1 MQSPFLFH
9 PQSSDSLT
17 FDGTHLTATLFVEPI
32 DGIQQVVIRHEPDN
46 EQFYIPMSQ
55 IKDASKGRLQVW
67 QARFP
72 INEDREV
79 SHYVFKVQTNTA
91 QYWLDARGVSNRIP
105 PKEVHFKYNA
115 QHRPADWVQSQVFYQ
130 VFPDRFC
137 NGNPDIGVSSG
148 EYSIKQ
154 GTVAAIESEWGTP
167 INNDESMSVQ
177 FFNGDIAGIY
187 SKLDYLQ
194 DLGVTTLYLN
204 PVFSSLSNHKYDTT
218 DYFNVDPHIGDNEQ
232 LAELCQEVHRR
243 GMRIVLD
250 AVFNHTSAEHP
261 WFDRSGKGTDG
272 AYHNLDSK
280 YRDYYFF
287 DGQSQ
292 NYEGWN
298 GVQNLPV
305 LNFEHPEV
313 RDYIYDSDSAVI
325 KHWLRPPYSID
336 GWRFDVIHMLGEGKG
351 AYNNAHYVKA
361 FRDATKQENSE
372 ALVLGEHFFE
382 ATSWLQGDQEDGAM
396 NYYGFAHPVRAF
408 FANQDIA
415 YDPISLSSSEFQQW
429 LLEAKAKVPWHNQLA
444 QLNQLDSHDTARFI
458 TLLKGDEDKM
468 RQAGLLLM
476 TYIGVPCLY
485 YGTEVGLEGENDP
498 DNRRTFPWERVE
510 HSQWVPFF
518 KKMLALR
525 HKYKALQSGDLHFF
539 ENQNEQLAFARSF
552 GDEQLVA
559 LFNNS
564 DKPSE
569 FRVPVWQLGLESG
582 SAESVLSEEHVSIE
596 KGELVV
602 TLSGKGCDL
611 IKL

>member
-9 PQSSDSLT
+9 PQSGCHLK
-17 FDGTHLTATLFVEPI
+17 FDGTHLTATLYVEPFN
-32 DGIQQVVIRHEPDN
+32 DVQQIVVRHEPDN
-46 EQFYIPMSQ
+46 EQAYVPMFQ
-55 IKDASKGRLQVW
+55 IKETLLGRLQVW

-72 INEDREV
+72 INEDRDV
-79 SHYVFKVQTNTA
+79 THYVFKVQTRTA
-91 QYWLDARGVSNRIP
+91 QYWLDARGVSKRIP
-105 PKEVHFKYNA
+105 AKEYHFKFNA
-115 QHRPADWVQSQVFYQ
+115 RHRPAPWVQSQVFYQ

-137 NGNPDIGVSSG
+137 NGNPKIGVESG
-148 EYSIKQ
+148 EYSIKD
-154 GTVAAIESEWGTP
+154 GTIPTIKSDWGDAIE
-167 INNDESMSVQ
+167 NNDSMSVQ
-177 FFNGDIAGIY
+177 FFNGDIVGIH

-218 DYFNVDPHIGDNEQ
+218 DYFNVDPHIGNNEE

-261 WFDRSGKGTDG
+261 WFDKSGKGECG

-280 YRDYYFF
+280 YREYYFF

-292 NYEGWN
+292 NYEAWN

-351 AYNNAHYVKA
+351 AYHNAHYVQA
-361 FRDATKQENSE
+361 FRSATKQENQE

-408 FANQDIA
+408 FVNQDIA
-415 YDPISLSSSEFQQW
+415 YDPISLTSGEFQQW
-429 LLEAKAKVPWHNQLA
+429 LLEAKAKLPWHNQLA

-458 TLLKGDEDKM
+458 TLLKGNEDKM
-468 RQAGLLLM
+468 RQAALFLM
-476 TYIGVPCLY
+476 AYIGVPCLY

-498 DNRRTFPWERVE
+498 DNRRCFPWERVE
-510 HSQWVPFF
+510 SSQWVPFF
-518 KKMLALR
+518 KQMLALR
-525 HKYKALQSGDLHFF
+525 HQYKALQSGDLLFF
-539 ENQNEQLAFARSF
+539 ESRDEQIAFARCYGEERLLAVF
-552 GDEQLVA
+552 NTGDKTGEI
-559 LFNNS
+559 
-564 DKPSE
+564 
-569 FRVPVWQLGLESG
+569 RVPVWQLGIEKG
-582 SAESVLSEEHVSIE
+582 VAKSVLSHQKTRIE
-596 KGELVV
+596 KGELV
-602 TLSGKGCDL
+602 LSLTSRGCDL
-611 IKL
+611 LKL